1 MLRLALFAGL
11 VVMAAG
17 AVADI
22 PRTPGGNESEL
33 RQKVTIELPEQ
44 DASACRSDPISGP
57 ELVDIE
63 GGHFW
68 RGSLYGDNDEK
79 PGRGRASSRRA
90 CASGCG
96 RPTSR
101 RAARGR

>member
-11 VVMAAG
+11 GVMAAG

-44 DASACRSDPISGP
+44 DASA
-57 ELVDIE
+57 
-63 GGHFW
+63 
-68 RGSLYGDNDEK
+68 NDTIK
-79 PGRGRASSRRA
+79 K
-90 CASGCG
+90 CVIVLMLL
-96 RPTSR
+96 
-101 RAARGR
+101 